1 MKRWHIFLAV
11 AMAMLWGFGFVTSKY
26 AAGHMPPLF
35 FLALRFIA
43 VSLLLVWFVR
53 LPRGQW
59 VAVLLFAFSMG
70 AGHFG
75 LFYIAL
81 DMGVEAS
88 TAAIIWQTQVPMTVL
103 LAALLLND
111 RPSRIGV
118 LGIVVAFC
126 GVFVLVGEPRHFGNI
141 LAIGLALASCVMW
154 AVANIQ
160 AKKLTHVAPLAL
172 NAWMSV
178 FSAIMLL
185 ICSLILES
193 DQLERYWVP
202 DWRLHGSLAYQVIA
216 STVLAYWIWYF
227 LLRRY
232 PVSQITGFMLLVPFF
247 GVLSGI
253 FALGEPITWP
263 SALGGAVT
271 LIGVSLIVLAAR
283 PDARVLAANQQG

>member
-1 MKRWHIFLAV
+1 VKPWHILLAV
-11 AMAMLWGFGFVTSKY
+11 SMAMLWGFGFVTSKY

-43 VSLLLVWFVR
+43 VSLLLIWFVR
-53 LPRGQW
+53 LPRGRF
-59 VAVLLFAFSMG
+59 VAVMLFALSMG

-81 DMGVEAS
+81 DLGVEAS

-103 LAALLLND
+103 LAALFLND
-111 RPSRIGV
+111 RPGWVGV
-118 LGIVVAFC
+118 LGIVIAFG
-126 GVFVLVGEPRHFGNI
+126 GVFFLVGEPRHFDN
-141 LAIGLALASCVMW
+141 LFAIGLALISCVMW

-160 AKKLTHVAPLAL
+160 AKKLTDLAPLAL
-172 NAWMSV
+172 NAWMAV

-185 ICSLILES
+185 ICSLLFEQ
-193 DQLERYWVP
+193 DQITRYWVA
-202 DWRLHGSLAYQVIA
+202 DWRLHGSLAYQVVA
-216 STVLAYWIWYF
+216 STVIAYWVWYF

-253 FALGEPITWP
+253 FVLSEPITWAT
-263 SALGGAVT
+263 ALGSIVT
-271 LIGVSLIVLAAR
+271 LIGVSLIIFTKRSGASEL
-283 PDARVLAANQQG
+283 QS